1 MKKIIKIEG
10 MHCAHCAGRVEKTL
24 SELDGV
30 KKVKVDLKK
39 KYAEITSD
47 VEISNEV
54 IIESISE
61 WGFEVI
67 EIK

>member
-10 MHCAHCAGRVEKTL
+10 MHCSHCSGRVEKTL
-24 SELDGV
+24 SLLEGV

-39 KYAEITSD
+39 KYAEIVCD
-47 VEISNEV
+47 VDISNEV
-54 IIESISE
+54 ISNSITE
-61 WGFEVI
+61 LGFEVI